1 MSDQKE
7 PETVPQTRRA
17 AGEGTYIPL
26 SALHAFPGHPFKVM
40 RDAAMEELVQSV
52 RANGVLSRI
61 IVRPRRAGG
70 YEIIAGHRR
79 SEAARLAGLTE
90 VPAEVRRDLDDDAA
104 VIAMIETNLKQ
115 RTRLLPSERA
125 LAYRMMR
132 DALAHQGVSS
142 GNGRHTREEIADKY
156 GESPRQ
162 VARFIRLTSL
172 NRPLLELVDRGKLQM
187 GAAVEI
193 SYLDTETQCWV
204 MDHFE
209 ATGRTP
215 AIAQARELRRAYGEG
230 ALTQE
235 AFAGIMLLREEG
247 KVAGGEKG
255 FVRRM
260 REEYFPNM
268 TAGDVMEK
276 LRELVEAYQRRQN
289 LNL

>member
-1 MSDQKE
+1 MSDHKE

-26 SALHAFPGHPFKVM
+26 SELHAFPGHPFKVM

>member
-1 MSDQKE
+1 MSDHKE

-26 SALHAFPGHPFKVM
+26 SELHAFPGHPFKVM

-90 VPAEVRRDLDDDAA
+90 IPAEVRRDLDDDAA

-235 AFAGIMLLREEG
+235 AFAGIMLREEG
-247 KVAGGEKG
+247 KVAGGEKD
-255 FVRRM
+255 FMRRM